1 MYQKCDLLTDELIG
15 LEKKSDGHVDHTKQ
29 GIDSKDQA
37 DAVCGALWDASKFSE
52 EYSYSY
58 GDDLD
63 ATIEANNAAGELDLK
78 HQLIQDFQNE
88 MLKIKHEQQNYY
100 EMQRKDDYE
109 YFADLRDG
117 IIVI

>member
-15 LEKKSDGHVDHTKQ
+15 LERKSDGHVDHTKQ

-63 ATIEANNAAGELDLK
+63 ATIEANNAVSELDLK
-78 HQLIQDFQNE
+78 HQMIQDFQNE
-88 MLKIKHEQQNYY
+88 MLKVKHEQQDCY

-109 YFADLRDG
+109 YFTDLRDG